1 MQRQQLAER
10 LEEILE
16 PHMASIESKCAAIA
30 SDLERSCTVAKDHGV
45 SIAEGISH
53 SEAHVHCVS
62 ETLQVLSSNFR
73 TLEKRMAEKQAQLL
87 KVQEE
92 RDILQAMATTR
103 GVASVTGDSASGVQS
118 PVIDGGE
125 QTPKDVSKIA
135 DASASEL
142 QRMKNKLQNVN
153 SILGQQDRKIAG
165 LERSLASSQNLARQR
180 EDEINKLQDRLYES
194 ESDSR
199 RKIEKL
205 TTYTQN
211 LVKAIEKKELERD
224 EKKAEIYRL
233 HARLEEKEKEI
244 AKNHEDMKQ
253 VTFFFH
259 SLTCVHSFSP
269 VLVSLPLSYQCLA
282 WIDSD
287 PCREPQGFPG
297 VGERA
302 PQERRGS
309 QIDSGGA
316 VADPDGDKQEDFV
329 AGK

>member
-1 MQRQQLAER
+1 
-10 LEEILE
+10 
-16 PHMASIESKCAAIA
+16 
-30 SDLERSCTVAKDHGV
+30 
-45 SIAEGISH
+45 
-53 SEAHVHCVS
+53 
-62 ETLQVLSSNFR
+62 
-73 TLEKRMAEKQAQLL
+73 MAEKQAQLL